1 MPARFVARAYIDRF
15 PDGSLRVSETP
26 STRETR
32 LDDYTAV
39 ICDGGAYHYF
49 HFMEAMIWLW
59 CIQHAFLGGAAPAR
73 IVFAGPWDN
82 PDSNHV
88 QIGVLAALYPGVSL
102 VDPGWPSWPAS
113 FDNVL
118 IYDRSWAASRLN
130 KILEPCMGFARPYVM
145 DMARIARHA
154 VGAFSG
160 VRDVPHFLHVTRTT
174 KRYFDGQVRADLL
187 ALLQGHGT
195 VAEVDFTGLPWEQQ
209 VRFSA
214 AHDVLLGVHGNGLT
228 NALWMRPGSLVLEF
242 FPPGARHY
250 DYQVFAEL
258 CGLDYFGFEGDR
270 VFPAFCRFGEPYGHG
285 EKTNQVIRSIAL
297 TAVERIVDAWVA
309 RRGFKVIR

>member
-1 MPARFVARAYIDRF
+1 MTDA
-15 PDGSLRVSETP
+15 
-26 STRETR
+26 
-32 LDDYTAV
+32 
-39 ICDGGAYHYF
+39 
-49 HFMEAMIWLW
+49 
-59 CIQHAFLGGAAPAR
+59 Q
-73 IVFAGPWDN
+73 
-82 PDSNHV
+82 
-88 QIGVLAALYPGVSL
+88 AALER
-102 VDPGWPSWPAS
+102 DPEFAMAHVIKGLLYALSTE
-113 FDNVL
+113 
-118 IYDRSWAASRLN
+118 RRL
-130 KILEPCMGFARPYVM
+130 LPEART
-145 DMARIARHA
+145 ARHA
-154 VGAFSG
+154 ARALAHYPLVMN
-160 VRDVPHFLHVTRTT
+160 VTRSLE
-174 KRYFDGQVRADLL
+174 G
-187 ALLQGHGT
+187 AL
-195 VAEVDFTGLPWEQQ
+195 VPWEQQ